1 MATTL
6 MGFGCLVESSLFTS
20 TPYYTIIIRIHCLI
34 LWAIWQLY
42 LQLIQGFK
50 NCVCVGWEIFAI
62 DILEFYLKIMCLVPL
77 LSFIKIMIL
86 NLIVFQVASFTNKKQ
101 AIISYKKF
109 VLKTYNLDVQEG
121 LAFGFGL
128 GMIILVVFYTY
139 PIRGVAI
146 SLSFLNI

>member
-86 NLIVFQVASFTNKKQ
+86 NLIVF
-101 AIISYKKF
+101 
-109 VLKTYNLDVQEG
+109 
-121 LAFGFGL
+121 
-128 GMIILVVFYTY
+128 
-139 PIRGVAI
+139 
-146 SLSFLNI
+146 